1 MELMYLQFLINAVI
15 IMVKLC
21 CDCYWVDIVA
31 AFRMLV
37 VHYILQNMLPDYAYS
52 PVLAELMAR
61 WLEIVK
67 KYGKK
72 KPEN

>member
-1 MELMYLQFLINAVI
+1 
-15 IMVKLC
+15 MVKLC
-21 CDCYWVDIVA
+21 CGCCLVDIVI

-37 VHYILQNMLPDYAYS
+37 VHCILQHRLPDYAYS

-67 KYGKK
+67 KCKEKK
-72 KPEN
+72 TRKLITIENAIQ